1 MIPPPDSVE
10 GAIIFMVRWV
20 KLGVEIFGAGLVTL
34 GVIMAIAHL
43 VRTFAAKESLGFTT
57 TRLILARHLALAL
70 EFELGADILG
80 TAVSPSWDQIGK
92 LGAVAVIRTGLNFFL
107 TREMKGEQAGEKERV
122 QLSDRPQ
129 PQVDESTQHG

>member
-1 MIPPPDSVE
+1 MTSTPESIEDT
-10 GAIIFMVRWV
+10 IIVVVRWV

-34 GVIMAIAHL
+34 GVCVAIVQL
-43 VRTFAAKESLGFTT
+43 LRSLAARKPAEFTA

-92 LGAVAVIRTGLNFFL
+92 LGAVAVSRTGLNFFL
-107 TREMKGEQAGEKERV
+107 SMEMKGDRTVEKGQATLV
-122 QLSDRPQ
+122 P
-129 PQVDESTQHG
+129 ESNKGNL